1 MIHISRRRLFGA
13 TAGLALAATYR
24 SSFAQTPA
32 PAAAPA
38 PAGPFTLP
46 PLAYAFDANEPHID
60 ATTMM
65 IHHDRH
71 HAAYVANMN
80 AAAKDYPQL
89 ADQPLQTLLARLSD
103 VPEAVRTAVRNSGG
117 GHANHTM
124 FWTIMGG
131 KSGAPT
137 GELAAAITR
146 EFGGLAQLQTAFN
159 RAGAGQFGSGWV
171 FVTVNKDGKLALV
184 ARPNQDSPLMDGAS
198 VLMGNDVWEHAYY
211 LKYQNRRPDYLAA
224 WWNVLDWS
232 KIEARYAAAKAGTL
246 AI

>member
-1 MIHISRRRLFGA
+1 MTQISRRLLFAG
-13 TAGLALAATYR
+13 TAAMTVAATWR
-24 SSFAQTPA
+24 SGMAQGT
-32 PAAAPA
+32 A

-46 PLAYAFDANEPHID
+46 PLPYAFDANEPHID

-80 AAAKDYPQL
+80 AAAKDYPQI
-89 ADQPLQTLLARLSD
+89 ADQSLPALLSRIGEL
-103 VPEAVRTAVRNSGG
+103 PEAIRTTVRNSGG
-117 GHANHTM
+117 GHVNHAM

-131 KSGAPT
+131 KGGAPS
-137 GELAAAITR
+137 GELAAAITQ
-146 EFGGLAQLQTAFN
+146 EFGGLPQLQTAFN

-171 FVTVNKDGKLALV
+171 FVTVNKDGKLALM
-184 ARPNQDSPLMDGAS
+184 ARPNQDSPLMDGNR

-232 KIEARYAAAKAGTL
+232 AIEARYAAAKAGTL
-246 AI
+246 GI

>member
-1 MIHISRRRLFGA
+1 MTQLSRRALFGA
-13 TAGLALAATYR
+13 TAGFVVAATVR
-24 SSFAQTPA
+24 SSFAQV
-32 PAAAPA
+32 PAA
-38 PAGPFTLP
+38 AGPFTLP
-46 PLAYAFDANEPHID
+46 PLPYAFDANEPHID

-89 ADQPLQTLLARLSD
+89 ADQPLKTLLARLSD
-103 VPEAVRTAVRNSGG
+103 VPETVRTTVRNSGG

-131 KSGAPT
+131 KGGAPT
-137 GELAAAITR
+137 GELAAAITQ
-146 EFGGLAQLQTAFN
+146 EFGGLEKLQTAFN

-171 FVTVNKDGKLALV
+171 FVTVNKDGKLALI
-184 ARPNQDSPLMDGAS
+184 ARPNQDSPLMDSIS

-224 WWNVLDWS
+224 WWNVLDWQ

-246 AI
+246 AL

>member
-1 MIHISRRRLFGA
+1 MISLSRRTLFGA
-13 TAGLALAATYR
+13 TAGLAVAATVR
-24 SSFAQTPA
+24 SSFAQ
-32 PAAAPA
+32 APA
-38 PAGPFTLP
+38 PGGPFTLP
-46 PLAYAFDANEPHID
+46 PLPYAFDANEPYID

-89 ADQPLQTLLARLSD
+89 ADQPLKTLLAGLLD
-103 VPEAVRTAVRNSGG
+103 LPEAVRPAVRNSGG

-131 KSGAPT
+131 KGGAPT
-137 GELAAAITR
+137 GDLAAAIAQ
-146 EFGGLAQLQTAFN
+146 EFGGLPQLQTAFN
-159 RAGAGQFGSGWV
+159 RVGAGQFGSGWV
-171 FVTVNKDGKLALV
+171 FVTVNKDGKLALI

-224 WWNVLDWS
+224 WWNVLDWQ
-232 KIEARYAAAKAGTL
+232 KIEARYAAARVGTL

>member
-1 MIHISRRRLFGA
+1 MTSISRRALFGA
-13 TAGLALAATYR
+13 TAGLTVAATLRSALA
-24 SSFAQTPA
+24 Q
-32 PAAAPA
+32 APA
-38 PAGPFTLP
+38 PTGPFTLP
-46 PLAYAFDANEPHID
+46 PLPYGFEANEPHID

-89 ADQPLQTLLARLSD
+89 ADQPLPALLQRLGD
-103 VPEAVRTAVRNSGG
+103 VPEAVRTTVRNSGG

-131 KSGAPT
+131 KGGAPT
-137 GELAAAITR
+137 GDLSAAITQ
-146 EFGGLAQLQTAFN
+146 EFGGLPQLQTAFN

-184 ARPNQDSPLMDGAS
+184 AKPNQDSPMMDGTR

>member
-1 MIHISRRRLFGA
+1 MSLISRRTLFGA
-13 TAGLALAATYR
+13 TAGLAVAATVR
-24 SSFAQTPA
+24 SAFAQA
-32 PAAAPA
+32 PAAPT
-38 PAGPFTLP
+38 GPFILP
-46 PLAYAFDANEPHID
+46 PLPYGFDANEPHID

-89 ADQPLQTLLARLSD
+89 GDQPIASLLSRIGEL
-103 VPEAVRTAVRNSGG
+103 PEAVRTTVRNSGG
-117 GHANHTM
+117 GHANHAM

-131 KSGAPT
+131 KGGAPS
-137 GELAAAITR
+137 GDLAAAITQ
-146 EFGGLAQLQTAFN
+146 EFGGLPQMQTAFN

-184 ARPNQDSPLMDGAS
+184 AKPNQDSPMMDGTR

-224 WWNVLDWS
+224 WWNVLDWA
-232 KIEARYAAAKAGTL
+232 KIEARFAAAKAGTL